1 MTNVT
6 KLQAPVD
13 PFDIENLRLD
23 QSFVSTAGV
32 KKLLTIVPVRKPHR
46 QELVRV
52 HPDEAYRVKAA
63 VIELRDDREVYLVI
77 GPVASQLPGETT
89 PVILYTTVT
98 RQGVVLIWPVR
109 LPGDDGKINNW
120 HLSAREAAERAM
132 SDWLFVRADMA
143 LGAYTMHIAT
153 ATIPEPVWPTESLK
167 GLLKIAFRD
176 RLIDTVDHP
185 VLKRLRGES

>member
-6 KLQAPVD
+6 ELQPPYD

-32 KKLLTIVPVRKPHR
+32 KKLLTTVPVRKPHK

-52 HPDEAYRVKAA
+52 HPDEAYRVQAA
-63 VIELRDDREVYLVI
+63 IIELRDDREVYLVI

-98 RQGVVLIWPVR
+98 RQGVVLLWPVK
-109 LPGDDGKINNW
+109 LPRVDGKVNEW
-120 HLSAREAAERAM
+120 HRSAREAAERAM
-132 SDWLFVRADMA
+132 ADWLFVRADIS

-153 ATIPEPVWPTESLK
+153 ATIPDPAWPTETLK
-167 GLLKIAFRD
+167 ELLKIGFRD